1 MVLATAAPDGTPS
14 ARAVLLKGVDELG
27 FVLFT
32 NHGSRKGRQMLAN
45 PPTPVTSSGSTWR
58 APSRSRRPGRRRSG
72 AARLELVAP
81 VRPVAPLR
89 PARLMEP
96 AAVITPSTAD
106 LVLGR

>member
-1 MVLATAAPDGTPS
+1 MVLATATPDGTPS
-14 ARAVLLKGVDELG
+14 ARTALLKGVDELG
-27 FVLFT
+27 LVLFT
-32 NHGSRKGRQMLAN
+32 NHGSRTGRQILAN
-45 PPTPVTSSGSTWR
+45 PR
-58 APSRSRRPGRRRSG
+58 ARRPGRRRSG